1 MTGRGIKFTGIFGNG
16 MNGRGMKSNLG
27 RANRSFRLSF
37 GAWEICRPNF
47 ENSSIVS
54 SDLNQKKAA
63 ENAENAEN
71 TETTE
76 ETESGE

>member
-1 MTGRGIKFTGIFGNG
+1 LP
-16 MNGRGMKSNLG
+16 S
-27 RANRSFRLSF
+27 

-63 ENAENAEN
+63 ENAEN